1 MKKSHFQKMK
11 RFDGIMDSIFKK
23 IKLKNIEKNL
33 LLNLNDLLLS
43 KMTKVETEKTL
54 EKIDGIQIIA
64 VSSIAEAIERVI

>member
-1 MKKSHFQKMK
+1 MK

-54 EKIDGIQIIA
+54 EKIL
-64 VSSIAEAIERVI
+64 EE